1 MSSTITLGDI
11 VKLRKGRKAQE
22 VHSAAA
28 AGALPY
34 LQIDEVRGVAPTK
47 YAKDPSAVDV
57 GPDDLCIVWDGAN
70 AGTVGYG
77 LSGAIGS
84 TVARI
89 RFSER
94 GQWDAAFVGRLLQ
107 GKFRQLN
114 DQAQARG
121 ATIPHVDKSKLE
133 QLAIPRI
140 DLDEQ
145 RRIAAILDKADAIRR
160 KREQALA
167 LADDLL
173 KSTFLDMFGDPVTN
187 PMGWPT
193 ATLGDLGDV
202 QGGLQVSRKRDANVL
217 KRPYLRVANVFRD
230 RLELN
235 EIKMIGLTAK
245 ERERVALR
253 KGDVLIVEGH
263 GNPDEIGRSAVW
275 DGSIEDCVH
284 QNHLIRFRPIPGK
297 LDPEYTSRLLNS
309 TGGRLQLVAA
319 GRTTSG
325 LNTISTSKVKAVTIP
340 VPPFGLQ
347 TRFHEFCDQVSALK
361 SKFSAA
367 GELGSDLFGSLSQR
381 AFRGEL

>member
-1 MSSTITLGDI
+1 MSATIALGDI

-22 VHSAAA
+22 VLSAAA

-34 LQIDEVRGVAPTK
+34 IQIDEVRGVAPTK
-47 YAKDPSAVDV
+47 YAKDASAVDV

-89 RFSER
+89 RFSDR

-167 LADDLL
+167 LADDFL
-173 KSTFLDMFGDPVTN
+173 KSTFLEMFGDPAIN
-187 PMGWPT
+187 PFGFEKKPVRELAEKISDGPFGSNLKSAHYVRT
-193 ATLGDLGDV
+193 GVRVVRLQNIGVDEFVARDEAFISNEHFNSLKRHECQPGDLLVGTLGDPNLRACIQPDWLEVALNKADCV
-202 QGGLQVSRKRDANVL
+202 Q
-217 KRPYLRVANVFRD
+217 LRVDESVATKEFVCVLLNRPSTEALAQGLVLGQTRSRISMG
-230 RLELN
+230 RLRTLE
-235 EIKMIGLTAK
+235 
-245 ERERVALR
+245 V
-253 KGDVLIVEGH
+253 
-263 GNPDEIGRSAVW
+263 
-275 DGSIEDCVH
+275 
-284 QNHLIRFRPIPGK
+284 PIPPLERQK
-297 LDPEYTSRLLNS
+297 EFSRLYRKQKQS
-309 TGGRLQLVAA
+309 R
-319 GRTTSG
+319 RTM
-325 LNTISTSKVKAVTIP
+325 VKA
-340 VPPFGLQ
+340 LKA
-347 TRFHEFCDQVSALK
+347 SAN
-361 SKFSAA
+361 
-367 GELGSDLFGSLSQR
+367 LFASLSQR

>member
-1 MSSTITLGDI
+1 MSPTIALGDI

-22 VHSAAA
+22 VLSAAA

-34 LQIDEVRGVAPTK
+34 IQIDEVRGVAPTK

-89 RFSER
+89 RFSDH

-160 KREQALA
+160 KREEALA
-167 LADDLL
+167 LADDFL
-173 KSTFLDMFGDPVTN
+173 KSTFLEMFGDPLAPEPHGSISTIDTECDLFAGNSLPRGEEFRGQDRGCLLLKVSDLNSEGNETQIVSSKLWVPPNEKLRASMVAPAGSIVFPKRGGAISTN
-187 PMGWPT
+187 KKRVLSRPAVLDPNLMGVAPKS
-193 ATLGDLGDV
+193 G
-202 QGGLQVSRKRDANVL
+202 SSISFR
-217 KRPYLRVANVFRD
+217 YLRNWFELLDLVTISSGSTVPQLNKKDVGPLRIVVPTPVD
-230 RLELN
+230 LERFDN
-235 EIKMIGLTAK
+235 IYE
-245 ERERVALR
+245 
-253 KGDVLIVEGH
+253 
-263 GNPDEIGRSAVW
+263 RSAKLREKLRSAW
-275 DGSIEDCVH
+275 DSSA
-284 QNHLIRFRPIPGK
+284 HLF
-297 LDPEYTSRLLNS
+297 
-309 TGGRLQLVAA
+309 A
-319 GRTTSG
+319 
-325 LNTISTSKVKAVTIP
+325 
-340 VPPFGLQ
+340 
-347 TRFHEFCDQVSALK
+347 
-361 SKFSAA
+361 
-367 GELGSDLFGSLSQR
+367 SLSQR